1 MVMFDLP
8 AKTLFQKKIPKNKFY
23 EKLQANSK
31 LKEKFVRQ
39 VDQVVW
45 KHKISRETVN
55 IEPTKGVPEIQVF
68 EVHLKQKELSPEV
81 LERIDRAIPYP
92 VLFAL
97 FYENQVRLAIAYKKP
112 GSQNRECSV
121 VEHYFYSDWQ
131 NINEFSM
138 ELLKGLN
145 LQAVYDNMIKSL
157 MPMEVE
163 SGQDLEEAV
172 QKQKQAEK
180 LELEIAKLESKINKE
195 RQFNRKVKL
204 NLELQEKK
212 KELQQIWDKE
222 DIHGQA

>member
-1 MVMFDLP
+1 MMFNLP
-8 AKTLFQKKIPKNKFY
+8 EKTLYQKKIPKNKFY
-23 EKLQANSK
+23 EKLQANRK
-31 LKEKFVRQ
+31 LREKFVRQ

-45 KHKISRETVN
+45 KHKISQETVN
-55 IEPTKGVPEIQVF
+55 IEPTKDVPEIQVF
-68 EVHLKQKELSPEV
+68 EVHLKQRELSPEV
-81 LERIDRAIPYP
+81 LESIDRAILYP

-97 FYENQVRLAIAYKKP
+97 IYKNQVRLAMAYKKP
-112 GSQNRECSV
+112 GSQNRERSV

-145 LQAVYDNMIKSL
+145 LQTVYDNMIKRL
-157 MPMEVE
+157 MPLEVE

-172 QKQKQAEK
+172 QRQKQAEK

-212 KELQQIWDKE
+212 KELQQVWDKE

>member
-1 MVMFDLP
+1 MMFNLP
-8 AKTLFQKKIPKNKFY
+8 EKTLYQKKIPKNKFY
-23 EKLQANSK
+23 EKLQANRK

-55 IEPTKGVPEIQVF
+55 IEPTKDVPEIQVF

-81 LERIDRAIPYP
+81 LESIDRAIPYP

-97 FYENQVRLAIAYKKP
+97 LYGDQVRLAMAYKKP
-112 GSQNRECSV
+112 GSQNRERSV

-145 LQAVYDNMIKSL
+145 LQTVYDNMIKRL
-157 MPMEVE
+157 MPLEVE

-172 QKQKQAEK
+172 QRQKQAEK

-212 KELQQIWDKE
+212 KELQQVWDKE
-222 DIHGQA
+222 DIHG